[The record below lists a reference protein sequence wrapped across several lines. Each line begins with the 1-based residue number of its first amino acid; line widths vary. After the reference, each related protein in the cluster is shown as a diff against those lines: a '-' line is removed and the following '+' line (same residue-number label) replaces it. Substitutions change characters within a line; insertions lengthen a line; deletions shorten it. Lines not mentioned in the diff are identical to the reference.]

1 MQPLTTVPEY
11 IAYVKARPD
20 LPMCPIRLVLRS
32 IGGKW
37 KLLIV
42 LHLFG
47 ASALRFSALRRGIG
61 DITNSMLSSCLQEL
75 EGEGIVTRT
84 QYEEIPPRVE
94 YALTPK
100 GESLAPVILALANW
114 GLDHEGD

>member
-1 MQPLTTVPEY
+1 MQPLNTVPDY
-11 IAYVKARPD
+11 ISYVQGHPE
-20 LPMCPIRLVLRS
+20 LPMCPIRLALRS

-42 LHLFG
+42 LQLFG

-61 DITNSMLSSCLQEL
+61 DITNSVLSTCLQEL
-75 EGEGIVTRT
+75 EGEGMITRT

-100 GESLAPVILALANW
+100 GESLGPVLLALANW
-114 GLDHEGD
+114 GLNHEED